1 MARRAFVVWGSSGH
15 GRVLRDML
23 EPDDRVVA
31 LVDNNADAQPII
43 EGVPLLIGAQA
54 CREFIDAWS
63 GDPLNAT
70 VAIGGARGADRRAI
84 LAMFA
89 DAGVQTPAMTH
100 PRAFVAPSAIVG
112 AGSHVMAQATL
123 AADAVLGRGVILNH
137 GVVVDHECILD
148 DGVHIAP
155 GATLCGCVRVDADA
169 FVGAGATVLP
179 RLHIG
184 AGSVVG
190 AGATVTADVPAGA
203 TVVGA
208 PARPLT

>member
-70 VAIGGARGADRRAI
+70 VAIGGARGADLLITGGEENSAVVETDVYYITIRPPFWLSLSA
-84 LAMFA
+84 LVAA
-89 DAGVQTPAMTH
+89 KKSVQV
-100 PRAFVAPSAIVG
+100 F
-112 AGSHVMAQATL
+112 
-123 AADAVLGRGVILNH
+123 
-137 GVVVDHECILD
+137 
-148 DGVHIAP
+148 HI
-155 GATLCGCVRVDADA
+155 
-169 FVGAGATVLP
+169 
-179 RLHIG
+179 
-184 AGSVVG
+184 
-190 AGATVTADVPAGA
+190 
-203 TVVGA
+203 
-208 PARPLT
+208 